1 MKLSRAH
8 RHPPTHP
15 RTHPRNRSFRLGK
28 QQEALPIANA
38 SNHLTVIPYHCAAAC
53 CIRAT
58 FPITG
63 CHADGLSGN
72 KSARRLVAI
81 SRQKAETAGQ
91 PVEAF
96 LNTVPTAAAAAAA
109 AAGEAAGEAAAAT
122 ATGFAPGAREA
133 RASAQPA
140 PETTME

>member
-1 MKLSRAH
+1 
-8 RHPPTHP
+8 
-15 RTHPRNRSFRLGK
+15 
-28 QQEALPIANA
+28 
-38 SNHLTVIPYHCAAAC
+38 
-53 CIRAT
+53 
-58 FPITG
+58 
-63 CHADGLSGN
+63 
-72 KSARRLVAI
+72 LVAI

-96 LNTVPTAAAAAAA
+96 LNTVPTAAAAPAA

>member
-1 MKLSRAH
+1 MIPLRG
-8 RHPPTHP
+8 PPVLFAQH
-15 RTHPRNRSFRLGK
+15 FL
-28 QQEALPIANA
+28 
-38 SNHLTVIPYHCAAAC
+38 
-53 CIRAT
+53 
-58 FPITG
+58 PITG

-96 LNTVPTAAAAAAA
+96 LNTVPTPAAAPAA
-109 AAGEAAGEAAAAT
+109 AAGEAAGEAT
-122 ATGFAPGAREA
+122 ATGFALGAREA